1 MYFTYVDFY
10 EEHKECGAYFCD
22 GFVFLFEGGSG
33 GVHVGNRLRDV
44 IDLVIFPRVRCGRS
58 ALEFWNDEFATVV
71 SKT

>member
-10 EEHKECGAYFCD
+10 EELNECGAYFCD

-44 IDLVIFPRVRCGRS
+44 IDLVIFPLFIPRHHRLLLLIVRRGRV
-58 ALEFWNDEFATVV
+58 
-71 SKT
+71 